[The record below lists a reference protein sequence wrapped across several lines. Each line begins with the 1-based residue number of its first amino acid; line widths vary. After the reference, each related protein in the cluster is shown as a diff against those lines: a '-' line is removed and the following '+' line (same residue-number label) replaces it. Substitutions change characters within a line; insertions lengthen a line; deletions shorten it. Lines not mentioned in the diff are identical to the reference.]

1 MASNGGNGA
10 CMESTELAEEQI
22 SILEEN
28 FKKVSKHPD
37 GTTLMLI
44 AAECGL
50 SEADTAKWFRKR
62 NAQWRKSEGLPA
74 ELGSVM
80 D

>member
-1 MASNGGNGA
+1 MAANGT
-10 CMESTELAEEQI
+10 ESLPEDQVR
-22 SILEEN
+22 ILEEN
-28 FKKVSKHPD
+28 FTKVRHPD

-50 SEADTAKWFRKR
+50 TEEETLEWFRKR
-62 NAQWRKSEGLPA
+62 NAKWRLAEGLPA
-74 ELGSVM
+74 QKGSVL

>member
-1 MASNGGNGA
+1 MSSQSNECLNL
-10 CMESTELAEEQI
+10 SEEQVKV
-22 SILEEN
+22 LEDS
-28 FKKVSKHPD
+28 FKKVTRHPD

-50 SEADTAKWFRKR
+50 SEEETLVWFKIR
-62 NAQWRKSEGLPA
+62 NKQWRKEEGLPA
-74 ELGSVM
+74 ELGSVL

>member
-1 MASNGGNGA
+1 MASKTMDGLTLSDYQ
-10 CMESTELAEEQI
+10 MKL
-22 SILEEN
+22 LEN
-28 FKKVSKHPD
+28 SFKTVSRHPD

-50 SEADTAKWFRKR
+50 TEEETQKWFKRR
-62 NAQWRKSEGLPA
+62 NAEWRQAEGLPA
-74 ELGSVM
+74 EHRSVL